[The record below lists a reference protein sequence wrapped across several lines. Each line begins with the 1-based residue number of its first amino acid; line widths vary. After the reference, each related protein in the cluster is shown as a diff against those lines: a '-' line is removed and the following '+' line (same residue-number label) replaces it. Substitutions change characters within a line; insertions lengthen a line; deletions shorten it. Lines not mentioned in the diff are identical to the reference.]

1 MAVTIRDVAKAAGV
15 SASTVSRA
23 LSNPEI
29 VDPETRERVTRIA
42 DALGYRPNRAAQGL
56 ITGRTG
62 NLGLILPDLANPF
75 FPSVVKAVQQRA
87 HESDYQVF
95 IADTDEEAQSE
106 LGLVRSLSKQVDGV
120 ILCSPR
126 MKPAELREAATYVP
140 VVLANRNAGD
150 LTSVTVDSPGVMR
163 SVVDHLVGL
172 GHHDIG
178 FVAGPR
184 SSWSSRERLS
194 ALRKATS
201 EVGARLVGLGHFAPT
216 FEGGRDAAPSL
227 LTAGVTAVVAYN
239 DLCAIGLISALRER
253 GVEVPRDMSVVGV
266 DDIEMSAM
274 LHPALT
280 TVEMPKHELGRTA
293 VEMLLTVLA
302 DPDARSRHAALATRL
317 VVRDT
322 TAVAAPSTLPP
333 HPRPPATRKETP
345 R

>member
-15 SASTVSRA
+15 SASTVSRS

-29 VDPETRERVTRIA
+29 VDAVTRERVVRIA

-95 IADTDEEAQSE
+95 IADTDEVAQSE
-106 LGLVRSLSKQVDGV
+106 LGLVRSLAKQVDGV

-126 MKPAELREAATYVP
+126 MKPAELREASAYVP
-140 VVLANRNAGD
+140 VVLANRHASD
-150 LTSVTVDSPGVMR
+150 ITSVTVDSPGVMR

-172 GHHDIG
+172 GHRDIG
-178 FVAGPR
+178 FAAGPR
-184 SSWSSRERLS
+184 SSWSSRERLA
-194 ALRKATS
+194 ALREATS
-201 EVGARLVGLGHFAPT
+201 DVGAHLVELGHFAPT
-216 FEGGRDAAPSL
+216 FDGGHDAAAGVL
-227 LTAGVTAVVAYN
+227 AAGVTAVVAYN
-239 DLCAIGLISALRER
+239 DLCAIGIISALRDR
-253 GVEVPRDMSVVGV
+253 GVEVPRDVSVVGV

-280 TVEMPKHELGRTA
+280 TVELPKHELGRTA
-293 VEMLLTVLA
+293 VDMLLTVLA
-302 DPDARSRHAALATRL
+302 DPDARPGHAALATRL
-317 VVRDT
+317 VVRDS
-322 TAVAAPSTLPP
+322 TAVAASPTTSRRARLLS
-333 HPRPPATRKETP
+333 TRKDRT